1 MVGESQEAVGAGVG
15 GGSSGSNKM
24 PTLEEYGTNLTT
36 QAEEV
41 GACRCPQVPCF
52 VVALSYKLCVRSGAV
67 VPVDSTRV
75 PSLMAISIYIP
86 SGCLAAAASRCRV
99 AARDAEL

>member
-41 GACRCPQVPCF
+41 GSVLP
-52 VVALSYKLCVRSGAV
+52 LSPTLLSASTVRFLHWM
-67 VPVDSTRV
+67 R
-75 PSLMAISIYIP
+75 
-86 SGCLAAAASRCRV
+86 ASRSKSNIMLSSGNPGSSGSL
-99 AARDAEL
+99 AQ

>member
-15 GGSSGSNKM
+15 GGSSGSNKT

-41 GACRCPQVPCF
+41 RPAVLNPGIAHCRAGA
-52 VVALSYKLCVRSGAV
+52 
-67 VPVDSTRV
+67 D
-75 PSLMAISIYIP
+75 M
-86 SGCLAAAASRCRV
+86 
-99 AARDAEL
+99 

>member
-15 GGSSGSNKM
+15 GGSSSSNKM

-41 GACRCPQVPCF
+41 LLHR
-52 VVALSYKLCVRSGAV
+52 LSNA
-67 VPVDSTRV
+67 
-75 PSLMAISIYIP
+75 
-86 SGCLAAAASRCRV
+86 
-99 AARDAEL
+99 